1 MKLLLLIPFFT
12 FAQIK
17 VNDRITIPDGA
28 LHFYTEVLIGESAY
42 RVQGLLFPKQK
53 HEWKLFNAWLTCQV
67 AAFGKE
73 IFDKYKRNP
82 TGFSWDDIANDELG
96 SHSWL
101 MWKIAIT
108 DYRRNKYEYSFKSKH
123 LLD

>member
-28 LHFYTEVLIGESAY
+28 LHFYSEVLISESTY
-42 RVQGLLFPKQK
+42 RIQTLLFPKQK
-53 HEWKLFNAWLTCQV
+53 HEWKLFNTWLVGQAV
-67 AAFGKE
+67 AFGKE

-82 TGFSWDDIANDELG
+82 TGFSWEDIANDELG
-96 SHSWL
+96 IHSWL

-108 DYRRNKYEYSFKSKH
+108 DYRRNKYEYSFSSKH